1 MSRGRPGL
9 PAKVPRADKQ
19 TCVAQDGTE
28 QSVFPGLAQALRA
41 SEGWAGRIR
50 FRPPGID
57 RLRALVPK
65 SLLVFE
71 IKLVSH
77 QLEAEFAEDAFLKES
92 EGFQRQ
98 PFFGAVQIPI
108 EPFHLCPDRNQGLS

>member
-9 PAKVPRADKQ
+9 PAKVPRSDKE
-19 TCVAQDGTE
+19 TCVPQDGLE
-28 QSVFPGLAQALRA
+28 PSVFPGLAQALQA

-65 SLLVFE
+65 SFLVFE

-77 QLEAEFAEDAFLKES
+77 QLEAELAENALLKET

-108 EPFHLCPDRNQGLS
+108 EPSH

>member
-1 MSRGRPGL
+1 MRRGRSGL
-9 PAKVPRADKQ
+9 PAKVARSDKP
-19 TCVAQDGTE
+19 TRVPQDGLE
-28 QSVFPGLAQALRA
+28 PSVFPGLAQALRA

-50 FRPPGID
+50 FRPPGVD

-77 QLEAEFAEDAFLKES
+77 QLEAEFAENAFLKES

-98 PFFGAVQIPI
+98 PFFSAVQIPI
-108 EPFHLCPDRNQGLS
+108 EPFHLRPD